1 MEQADILIV
10 DDMPENLHLLARM
23 LKEKNYKVRALPS
36 GSLALRSIEAHPPDL
51 ILLDIRMPNMDGFE
65 VCRRVKEMKGAD
77 KIPILFISANTESD
91 EIVKGFE
98 AGAVDYIT
106 KPFHSA
112 EVYQRIRTQL
122 GLRNKE
128 KELEELLSE
137 TVIGSIKAIL
147 DIMAFI
153 DPDLYS
159 KSNRYGRLMKKLVAV
174 LDLDNAWMYET
185 AALTSN
191 IGDVLTSG
199 TIIQRHISE
208 LNDLKIDTNEVDSNR
223 KAAVDVIQNIPR
235 MSSVAKMINGLDEI
249 SREVSFQECSTEE
262 KGALLLNI
270 INWYD
275 ILNQDPP
282 VEMTIEEA
290 MISEFSMYSDI
301 VNKFLTIV
309 DEENQAEEQLVTL
322 KDLKSGHIVAEDI
335 TSMDGVKLLGKGTL
349 VTSNLKQILI
359 RFSKQEG
366 INEPIKV
373 KRE

>member
-36 GSLALRSIEAHPPDL
+36 GSLALRSIESHPPDL

-65 VCRRVKEMKGAD
+65 VCRRVKEMKNAS
-77 KIPILFISANTESD
+77 KIPILFISANTDSD

-128 KELEELLSE
+128 KELELLLSE

-174 LDLDNAWMYET
+174 IGLDNAWMYET
-185 AALTSN
+185 AALTAN

-199 TIIQRHISE
+199 TVIQRHISE
-208 LNDLKIDTNEVDSNR
+208 LNTLKIDEHEADRNR
-223 KAAVDVIQNIPR
+223 QAAVDVIRNIPR
-235 MSSVAKMINGLDEI
+235 MGSVAKMINGLDE
-249 SREVSFQECSTEE
+249 VSKDMTFEDCSIEE

-270 INWYD
+270 MNEHD
-275 ILNQDPP
+275 ILNQNPP
-282 VEMTIEEA
+282 AEISIEEA
-290 MISEFSMYSDI
+290 MLNEFGLHKDI
-301 VNKFLTIV
+301 VQKFLKIV

-322 KDLKSGHIVAEDI
+322 KELKSGHIVAEDI
-335 TSMDGVKLLGKGTL
+335 TSLDGVKLLGKGTL
-349 VTSNLKQILI
+349 VTTNLKQILI

-366 INEPIKV
+366 IHEPIKV
-373 KRE
+373 KR